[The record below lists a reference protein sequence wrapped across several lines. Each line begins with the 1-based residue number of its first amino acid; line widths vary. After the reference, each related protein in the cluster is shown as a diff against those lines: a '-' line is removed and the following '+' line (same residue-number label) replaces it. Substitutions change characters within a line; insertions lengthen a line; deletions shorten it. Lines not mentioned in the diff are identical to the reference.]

1 MSRYGLLSIAGAC
14 ALALGSLSTQAQVSV
29 NAPSGLTQRSVTK
42 KPATQQ
48 PQTQNDAAK
57 ATHEAAPHKEQAADH
72 QASSQRQPKAS
83 EAASRSSQSS
93 DISSSATTRSTRAS
107 SATGY
112 RIQAYTANNAQTA
125 RSNAT
130 SRARAIAMKF
140 PQYRTYITYK
150 APSWRLRIGDF
161 TTQQAAQTALN
172 SMKKAFPGYALTIVR
187 DRINVWR

>member
-1 MSRYGLLSIAGAC
+1 MSRYGLLSIAGVC
-14 ALALGSLSTQAQVSV
+14 ALALGSLNAQAQVSV

-42 KPATQQ
+42 KPATQSQ
-48 PQTQNDAAK
+48 PKNDAAK
-57 ATHEAAPHKEQAADH
+57 ATHEAAVSSHKEQAAEHSQH
-72 QASSQRQPKAS
+72 QSKAS
-83 EAASRSSQSS
+83 EASSRSSQLSDVSS
-93 DISSSATTRSTRAS
+93 TTARTSTRAS
-107 SATGY
+107 SSMGY
-112 RIQAYTANNAQTA
+112 RIQAYTANNAQAA

-130 SRARAIAMKF
+130 SRARAIAMRF

-161 TTQQAAQTALN
+161 TSQQAAQTALN

>member
-1 MSRYGLLSIAGAC
+1 MSRYGLLSIAGVC

-42 KPATQQ
+42 KPAAQQ
-48 PQTQNDAAK
+48 PQAKNDEAK
-57 ATHEAAPHKEQAADH
+57 ATHEAAPHKEQATEHH
-72 QASSQRQPKAS
+72 QASSQRQPKAG
-83 EAASRSSQSS
+83 EAASRPSQST
-93 DISSSATTRSTRAS
+93 DIQSTTRSTRAS

-130 SRARAIAMKF
+130 SRARAIAMRF

>member
-1 MSRYGLLSIAGAC
+1 MSIAGVC

-48 PQTQNDAAK
+48 PQTKNDAAK
-57 ATHEAAPHKEQAADH
+57 ATHEAASHKEQAAEH
-72 QASSQRQPKAS
+72 QASSQHQSKAS
-83 EAASRSSQSS
+83 EAASRPSQSS
-93 DISSSATTRSTRAS
+93 DISSATTRSTRAS